1 MIEDKMILSIIT
13 VLLMI
18 CAFLEIYKV
27 KFLSSD
33 DQMAKIEEEMISAIM
48 FTLMLV
54 CFALGIILLLNV
66 ISGIDGHWYDFII
79 SKKKAL
85 NRNASNRNFVAYYDP
100 ATKTVRY
107 RVR

>member
-1 MIEDKMILSIIT
+1 MIEDKMILNIII

-27 KFLSSD
+27 KYLRSD
-33 DQMAKIEEEMISAIM
+33 DQMAKIEDEVILTIM

-54 CFALGIILLLNV
+54 CFALAIILLLNV
-66 ISGIDGHWYDFII
+66 ISGIDIGRHLFDSNVI
-79 SKKKAL
+79 SKK
-85 NRNASNRNFVAYYDP
+85 NASNRNFVAYYDP

-107 RVR
+107 RVQ

>member
-1 MIEDKMILSIIT
+1 MIEDKMILNSII

-18 CAFLEIYKV
+18 CALLEIYKV
-27 KFLSSD
+27 KSLSSD

-54 CFALGIILLLNV
+54 CFVLAIILLLNV
-66 ISGIDGHWYDFII
+66 INIEHLFDSNVF
-79 SKKKAL
+79 SKNKAL
-85 NRNASNRNFVAYYDP
+85 NRNSSNCNFVAYYDP

-107 RVR
+107 RIQ

>member
-1 MIEDKMILSIIT
+1 MIEDKMILNIII

-18 CAFLEIYKV
+18 CAFLEIYRV
-27 KFLSSD
+27 KSLRSD
-33 DQMAKIEEEMISAIM
+33 YQMAKIEEEMILIIM

-54 CFALGIILLLNV
+54 CFALAIILLLNV
-66 ISGIDGHWYDFII
+66 INIEHLYDSNVF
-79 SKKKAL
+79 SKNKAL

-107 RVR
+107 RVQ